1 METKNLQ
8 ELLKQLTQEREKAL
22 ELKKESDN
30 NLYEDVKKKL
40 KKFIEDFRKE
50 FYPLAEGKQGYI
62 IGNIYLKHKLNH
74 YDEINLFLS
83 GNYKNFEIYVDG
95 FMLAKCSIFE
105 ENIDNQKEINIEDF
119 DKTCLKKY
127 SKEVCEILLKNKD
140 NIFQEIYDLI
150 EKRILD
156 YNEETLKI
164 MKSL

>member
-8 ELLKQLTQEREKAL
+8 ELLKQLTQERDKAV
-22 ELKKESDN
+22 ELKKESDK
-30 NLYEDVKKKL
+30 NLYEDAKKEL

-62 IGNIYLKHKLNH
+62 IGNIYLKHELNNNK
-74 YDEINLFLS
+74 EINLHFS
-83 GNYKNFEIYVDG
+83 GNYKSLKIYVDG
-95 FMLAKCSIFE
+95 FMLAECLIFE
-105 ENIDNQKEINIEDF
+105 EKIDNQKEINIEDF
-119 DKTCLKKY
+119 DKTCLEIY
-127 SKEVCEILLKNKD
+127 SKGVYEMLLKNKD